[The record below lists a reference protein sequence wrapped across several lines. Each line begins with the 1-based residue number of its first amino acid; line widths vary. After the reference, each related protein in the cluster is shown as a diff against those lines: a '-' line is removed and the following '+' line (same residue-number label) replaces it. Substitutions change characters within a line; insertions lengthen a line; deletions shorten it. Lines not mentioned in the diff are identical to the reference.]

1 MQKVRA
7 APIPTK
13 KSPILQEKSANAYR
27 LLAVTTYIA
36 GFFAVGGS
44 SPFNRR

>member
-7 APIPTK
+7 APMLEDRI
-13 KSPILQEKSANAYR
+13 PILQEKSANADSPTG
-27 LLAVTTYIA
+27 VSSYIA

-44 SPFNRR
+44 IPFNRR